1 MRITRV
7 FAVSLLSLAAAVAL
21 AAPAVGA
28 TGSAK
33 IHVGSSKL
41 GRVLVNSSGHTL
53 YMWAHDKGSSSTCY
67 GQCAQY
73 WPPVITSGKPQGL
86 GGARASLL
94 GTTKRHDGRKQVT
107 YNGHPL
113 YTFVMDTKPGQT
125 KGEGLTGFGGRWDP
139 VSIAGRAVQ
148 ATAAAKRYGQNRQ
161 PVKVSV
167 VTPAP
172 GDTAGAGGVFSIDLS
187 LQAQNARGNN
197 LLSAANGYVPFFND
211 IGSSTFGPGMPDPGA
226 PGLVVTLSSTPA
238 AAGGPNANLAGVFQ
252 LNAVN
257 QHHGLI
263 QTFNDWQVGSAGFF
277 GVNKRSTLT
286 AYVVR
291 GTAPGAVTANGPQP
305 ISNVVHETFTIG
317 G

>member
-7 FAVSLLSLAAAVAL
+7 IAMSLLAIAASVAL
-21 AAPAVGA
+21 VAPALSAPTAAGA
-28 TGSAK
+28 AT

-41 GRVLVNSSGHTL
+41 GRILVNSNGRTVYL
-53 YMWAHDKGSSSTCY
+53 WAHDKGSRSTCS

-73 WPPVITSGKPQGL
+73 WPPVITHGKPHAL

-94 GTTKRHDGRKQVT
+94 GTTKRADGRMQVT
-107 YNGHPL
+107 YSGHPL

-139 VSIAGRAVQ
+139 VSISGRAVR
-148 ATAAAKRYGQNRQ
+148 AHAAKRYSS
-161 PVKVSV
+161 PVKVRV
-167 VTPAP
+167 LTPGP
-172 GDTAGAGGVFSIDLS
+172 RDIAGAGGVFNIDLS
-187 LQAQNARGNN
+187 LQAQNAQGNN

-211 IGSSTFGPGMPDPGA
+211 IGSATFGPGMKDPGA
-226 PGLVVTLSSTPA
+226 PGLVVTLSTTPA

-252 LNAVN
+252 LNAVSKHN
-257 QHHGLI
+257 GLI
-263 QTFNDWQVGSAGFF
+263 QTYNDWQVGSAGFF
-277 GVNKRSTLT
+277 GVNKRTTLT

-291 GTAPGAVTANGPQP
+291 GTAPGMVSANGPRP

-317 G
+317 A